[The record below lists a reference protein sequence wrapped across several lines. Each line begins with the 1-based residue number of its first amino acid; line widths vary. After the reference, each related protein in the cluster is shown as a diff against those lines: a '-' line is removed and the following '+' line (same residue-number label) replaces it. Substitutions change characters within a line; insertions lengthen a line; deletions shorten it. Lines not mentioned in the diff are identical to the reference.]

1 MAQIV
6 LLWFFVAM
14 ALVFYLATVY
24 HYNKIYNDKLTGGLT
39 FVDGEDDDIQGKDE
53 ERLETELSRVL
64 RKGDEVE
71 HIEELDIQE
80 NSLPR
85 ISNISNILYT
95 DMN

>member
-1 MAQIV
+1 
-6 LLWFFVAM
+6 M

-24 HYNKIYNDKLTGGLT
+24 HYNKIYNDKLTGCLT